1 MVFSPSVARKMAQ
14 AAARRATVNSRV
26 KNRLTNRKTS
36 SITRKHNSGQQGYID
51 RVSKRGDP
59 LRGGRTG
66 IEQRSPTF
74 YKPGTTS
81 YTKSNRLPQNQ
92 QSRVT
97 NRDLK
102 NLAPKMAERHP
113 VIWKRIKREHPS
125 WSELQIM
132 QYINKGGR

>member
-14 AAARRATVNSRV
+14 AAARKATVNSRV

-36 SITRKHNSGQQGYID
+36 AITRKHNSGQQGFVD

-59 LRGGRTG
+59 LKGGRTG
-66 IEQRSPTF
+66 IEQRGPHFYRVGNVSISSKNMSP
-74 YKPGTTS
+74 
-81 YTKSNRLPQNQ
+81 NQ
-92 QSRVT
+92 IARVS

-113 VIWKRIKREHPS
+113 VIWKRIKRAHPS
-125 WSELQIM
+125 WSDLQIM